1 MSTPAISSPSPDAL
15 DAANFFRLT
24 VPQYHEMIANR
35 ILGEDDP
42 VELLDGILLTK
53 MSKNPH
59 HRSSSVLLQQALSRR
74 VPEGYHFELQDPI
87 TLETSEPEPDASII
101 RGDVRDYL
109 DRHPGPADTELVIE
123 IADDSLRRDREWKR
137 RVYARA
143 GIPTYW
149 IVNLVDRVLEVYAS
163 PAAAQE
169 GFDYAE
175 SRILSEADV
184 ATLSLGGAD
193 VATVPV
199 KDLLP

>member
-1 MSTPAISSPSPDAL
+1 MSIPSISSPTSDAW

-53 MSKNPH
+53 ISKNPH

-74 VPEGYHFELQDPI
+74 VPEGFHFELQDPI

-123 IADDSLRRDREWKR
+123 IADDSLRREDC
-137 RVYARA
+137 
-143 GIPTYW
+143 
-149 IVNLVDRVLEVYAS
+149 L
-163 PAAAQE
+163 
-169 GFDYAE
+169 
-175 SRILSEADV
+175 
-184 ATLSLGGAD
+184 
-193 VATVPV
+193 
-199 KDLLP
+199 